1 MIITLYTGLII
12 VIIAI
17 VSIIIGNN
25 LNLRKIIFPSYL
37 ILLLITFICYIM
49 TLIGYKTLIIEF
61 LGSLWIYTAFGLVM
75 IHSTITKGKIKT
87 AIFFLLA
94 LIFGS
99 VPEIIGVMYGTIFG
113 HYYYNPALTPFV
125 FGVVP
130 LTTVISWMVILY
142 IAYTVSDIV
151 LKSGSKKPNFKV
163 DSIIYVLMITVLLA
177 MISGFVAA
185 NLDMIIDPVV
195 VTTHGWIWIGG
206 GPYYGIPVSNFVG
219 WFLIAFSATLIFRL
233 IESFQHEESTEDN
246 FSGLD
251 LAITGI
257 YIMFLVIYGL
267 SALLLG
273 HEEYLLI
280 GTTTMGP
287 FIIVSLLLI
296 FIKKEGRM
304 NLK

>member
-12 VIIAI
+12 VAIAI
-17 VSIIIGNN
+17 ILI
-25 LNLRKIIFPSYL
+25 LFMKDLKLRKIGFPLYL

-49 TLIGYKTLIIEF
+49 SLIGYKNLITEF

-75 IHSTITKGKIKT
+75 IHSTITMGRIKT
-87 AIFFLLA
+87 GIFFILA
-94 LIFGS
+94 LLFGS
-99 VPEIIGVMYGTIFG
+99 VPEIIGVVYGTIFG

-151 LKSGSKKPNFKV
+151 IKSGSNKPSFRRDHFLYTFV
-163 DSIIYVLMITVLLA
+163 AIVLLA

-195 VTTHGWIWIGG
+195 VTTQGWIWIDG
-206 GPYYGIPVSNFVG
+206 GPYFGIPISNFVG
-219 WFLIAFSATLIFRL
+219 WFLVAFSATLIFRF
-233 IESFQHEESTEDN
+233 IESLMKEDSTEEN
-246 FSGLD
+246 YSGLD
-251 LAITGI
+251 LAVIGI
-257 YIMFLVIYGL
+257 YIMFFVIYGL

-287 FIIVSLLLI
+287 FIIIGLLLI
-296 FIKKEGRM
+296 LSKRNVGLEKR
-304 NLK
+304 